1 MPKHKRST
9 RKGRHKRPPTPT
21 LDQRQLGLQAFR
33 AGRLDEAIAL
43 WSELAQQDAQIVAA
57 LAEAHFRRALMRPA
71 GEEQVA
77 DLRRAAT
84 HVPGELRYQYHL
96 GLALHRVGNLAMAI
110 EFYRTVLQRDAG
122 RPGAGMMLAL
132 AALEQDADTDLAAL
146 PGSTP
151 EVRQALAPVQ
161 ALLRSE
167 MPAPEG
173 DGPVERLW
181 CGLGLLQA
189 GDAGAREMLADTRPL
204 RSMQATAVR
213 RYYQGVAAA
222 QAGDLDAAMQAWQ
235 HLDEQGTHTPW
246 LLQNVAAIL
255 PRSLREQCEVGDLD
269 RAVTTAQRWVSLA
282 KSSPALGEALVLTLD
297 RAAHAVAAAGDWARA
312 TALWEGARQ
321 VVSSSTAL
329 GSPRPLLHNLAL
341 ANEAQERW
349 LEAAEAWRALL
360 RTRPRGRVG
369 SKTKEGVAETAAAAP
384 ADSSPR
390 EGGLSEA
397 EWTWVRGRVIECYK
411 RAGAPGEAVA
421 VYRQAIK
428 ADPNALELRL
438 QLADALLAN
447 EQDQAAI
454 NELQRL
460 LQLDPQHIEAQFRLA
475 SAYMERGAW
484 YAAEQTMRR
493 VLRQHPDHAE
503 AQRHMA
509 RLLLER
515 GQDLLAIGL
524 DDAATPLFEEGQ
536 RLAPDEY
543 QFPLNLARIAIGR
556 RKLKRARDLLERAL
570 ALATERPLAY
580 LQAIECWVVANEID
594 AARAVLHRAE
604 AALPLTSEFYLD
616 LGLLLLKRSRP
627 QPLLSPYG
635 RSTPPAPPADTPWSR
650 FAEEVLERSV
660 ELQPDD
666 ERLSAHL
673 VDDLLELRPDLALR
687 YAEEATRRAPDE
699 PHRLMVLGLAQ
710 ALNHR
715 AAEAKDTLR
724 RAAGLAR
731 RQGDLILVQ
740 DIESFRRQVDNPLLP
755 LMLRLDPL
763 LDEWDDEGF

>member
-1 MPKHKRST
+1 
-9 RKGRHKRPPTPT
+9 
-21 LDQRQLGLQAFR
+21 
-33 AGRLDEAIAL
+33 
-43 WSELAQQDAQIVAA
+43 
-57 LAEAHFRRALMRPA
+57 MRPA

-84 HVPGELRYQYHL
+84 LVPGELRYQYHL

-110 EFYRTVLQRDAG
+110 ECYRTVLQHDAG

-132 AALEQDADTDLAAL
+132 AALEQDAETDLAAL

-151 EVRQALAPVQ
+151 EVRQTLAPVQ

-181 CGLGLLQA
+181 RGLGLLQA
-189 GDAGAREMLADTRPL
+189 GDAGAREMLEDTRPL

-222 QAGDLDAAMQAWQ
+222 QAGDLDEAMQAWQ
-235 HLDEQGTHTPW
+235 HLDEQGNRTPW

-255 PRSLREQCEVGDLD
+255 PRYLREQSDQGDLE
-269 RAVTTAQRWVSLA
+269 RAVTTAQRSVSLA
-282 KSSPALGEALVLTLD
+282 KSSPALGEAVVLALD

-329 GSPRPLLHNLAL
+329 GSPRPLVHNLAL

-369 SKTKEGVAETAAAAP
+369 SKTREGVAETAAAP

-390 EGGLSEA
+390 EGALSEA
-397 EWTWVRGRVIECYK
+397 EWTWVRGRVLECYK
-411 RAGAPGEAVA
+411 RADAPGEAVA
-421 VYRQAIK
+421 VYRQAIR
-428 ADPNALELRL
+428 ADPNDLELRL
-438 QLADALLAN
+438 QLAEALLAN

-460 LQLDPQHIEAQFRLA
+460 LQLDPQHIEAQFHLA
-475 SAYMERGAW
+475 SAYMEQGAW
-484 YAAEQTMRR
+484 YAAEQTLRR

-503 AQRHMA
+503 AQRHVA

-515 GQDLLAIGL
+515 GQYLLGVGL

-556 RKLKRARDLLERAL
+556 RKLKGARTLLERAL
-570 ALATERPLAY
+570 TLAAERPLAY
-580 LQAIECWVVANEID
+580 LQAIECWTVANEID

-627 QPLLSPYG
+627 QPLLSPSG

-650 FAEEVLERSV
+650 FAEEVLERAV

-666 ERLSAHL
+666 ERLSEHV

-687 YAEEATRRAPDE
+687 YAEEAARRAPDE

-724 RAAGLAR
+724 RATGLAR
-731 RQGDLILVQ
+731 RQGDLILAQ

-763 LDEWDDEGF
+763 LDELDDEGF